1 MAESLEQLKCV
12 LLTTNVDKV
21 VMPNAAIAEIVPVRN
36 LINVANKPGW
46 LLGYLDWRG
55 QSIPLVSFEL
65 IGGIRMPSL
74 SSQEVKAVVV
84 YTISD
89 DRKFNFMAFLVQGA
103 PQAVNVVPTDVIADS
118 LPVEHPAIAQRVMVK
133 GQQASIIDM
142 VQLETII
149 KDVI

>member
-1 MAESLEQLKCV
+1 MADNLEQIKCV
-12 LLTTNVDKV
+12 LLATNIDKV
-21 VMPNAAIAEIVPVRN
+21 VLPNAAIAEIVPVRN
-36 LINVANKPGW
+36 LINVANKPKW

-65 IGGIRMPSL
+65 IGGVRMPSL
-74 SSQEVKAVVV
+74 ASQEVKAVVV

-89 DRKFNFMAFLVQGA
+89 DRKFNFMAFLVQGV
-103 PQAVNVVPTDVIADS
+103 PQAVSVVPTDVIADS
-118 LPVEHPAIAQRVMVK
+118 LPSEHPAVAQRVLVK
-133 GQQASIIDM
+133 GRQASIINM